1 MMNAIDLSQ
10 LPSPQ
15 IVEPLDYESILAE
28 MIAELVARD
37 PDFDEL
43 IESDPAIKILE
54 VAAYRELLVRQ
65 RVNDA
70 ALAVMLAYSQGSDLD
85 QLGANRNLSRL
96 VIDPGDPDGSPP
108 IPATYESD
116 KDFRARIQLALEA
129 ITTAGSVG
137 SYIFHG
143 LGADGDVLDIQ
154 PLSPEPGSV
163 NIYVLSR
170 SGTGAP
176 SAELLAKVD
185 AALNQESVR
194 PLTDNVT
201 VQPADIIEYA
211 IVAELT
217 MLPGPDPEVV
227 RQSAENKL
235 NSYIESIRRIGYDVT
250 LSGIF
255 AALHQPGVQSVN
267 LTAPAASVEVQDGE
281 AAYCTSIEVTA
292 AEDTHV

>member
-1 MMNAIDLSQ
+1 MNAIDLSQ
-10 LPSPQ
+10 LPFPEV
-15 IVEPLDYESILAE
+15 VEQLDYESILAE
-28 MIAELVARD
+28 MTADLVARD
-37 PDFDEL
+37 PDFAEL

-70 ALAVMLAYSQGSDLD
+70 ARSIMLAYAQGSNLD

-96 VIDPGDPDGSPP
+96 VIDPGDPDGTPP
-108 IPATYESD
+108 IPAVYESD
-116 KDFRARIQLALEA
+116 KDFRSRIQLALEA
-129 ITTAGSVG
+129 ITTAGSIG

-163 NIYVLSR
+163 NVYVLSR

-176 SAELLAKVD
+176 GAELLEKVD

-194 PLTDNVT
+194 PLTDSVT
-201 VQPADIIEYA
+201 VQAAEIIEYA
-211 IVAELT
+211 IDAELI
-217 MLPGPDPEVV
+217 MFPGPDPEVV

-235 NSYIESIRRIGYDVT
+235 NTYIEGIRKIGYDVT
-250 LSGIF
+250 LSGIY
-255 AALHQPGVQSVN
+255 AALHQPGVQSVS
-267 LTAPAASVEVQDGE
+267 LTSPVASIEILDGE

-292 AEDTHV
+292 AEGTHV